1 MIPAAA
7 GHYRSSMTP
16 LTSAIAITWE
26 RNASYAQRLLAGVTP
41 EMITAQP
48 VPGRVIN
55 HPAWI
60 MSHLNLYAGIAV
72 SLARGEAIEDP
83 AEHRF
88 GAKSEPLPD
97 SRAYDAPEQLLSRWQ
112 QLHQE
117 GMAALKVADERRTG
131 APTPIERWR
140 SLHPTVG
147 DMLVTLMVKHEAG
160 HLGQLSAWR
169 RAMGLART
177 TM

>member
-1 MIPAAA
+1 
-7 GHYRSSMTP
+7 MTP
-16 LTSAIAITWE
+16 LTSAILITWE
-26 RNASYAQRLLAGVTP
+26 RNASYAQRLLADVSA
-41 EMITAQP
+41 EVFTAQP
-48 VPGRVIN
+48 IPGRVLN

-97 SRAYDAPEQLLSRWQ
+97 RRAYESPEQLLSRWQ
-112 QLHQE
+112 HLHTE
-117 GMAALKVADERRTG
+117 GRGALRAADDRRTG
-131 APTPIERWR
+131 SPTPIERWR
-140 SLHPTVG
+140 ALHPTVG

-169 RAMGLART
+169 RAMGLPRT